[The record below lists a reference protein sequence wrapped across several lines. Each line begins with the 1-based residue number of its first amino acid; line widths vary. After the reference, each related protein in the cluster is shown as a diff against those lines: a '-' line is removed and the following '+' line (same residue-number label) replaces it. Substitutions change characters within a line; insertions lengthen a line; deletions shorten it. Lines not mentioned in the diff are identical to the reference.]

1 MWTIL
6 ERIMAVIGCIATIV
20 GTVIAYRTFM
30 DPGKLAEDVA
40 SIADR
45 LRREPSLDQQER
57 LYVGQVMNMGDR
69 YLVYIEKLPTSA
81 SGSFDLKL
89 CDAKTGATIGEGTYA
104 FGREGADFTP
114 QFKQAGPAITI
125 VLNAK
130 LAQTTFSRKEQWR
143 NANGNW
149 SRIAEPK
156 IVAGTAQSCL

>member
-6 ERIMAVIGCIATIV
+6 ERIMAVIGCIATV
-20 GTVIAYRTFM
+20 LGTVIAYWAFM
-30 DPGKLAEDVA
+30 DPGDLAKDVA
-40 SIADR
+40 AIAER
-45 LRREPSLDQQER
+45 LSREPSLDQQER

-69 YLVYIEKLPTSA
+69 YLVNIEKQPTSA

-89 CDAKTGATIGEGTYA
+89 CDAKTGAIIGEGTYA

-130 LAQTTFSRKEQWR
+130 LAQTPFSRKEQWR

-156 IVAGTAQSCL
+156 IVAGATQTCP

>member
-6 ERIMAVIGCIATIV
+6 ERIMAVIGCIATVI
-20 GTVIAYRTFM
+20 GTMIAYWAFM
-30 DPGKLAEDVA
+30 DPGELAKDVA
-40 SIADR
+40 RIAER
-45 LRREPSLDQQER
+45 LNREPSLEQDER
-57 LYVGQVMNMGDR
+57 IYVGQVMNIGDK
-69 YLVYIEKLPTSA
+69 YLVYIEKQPTNA
-81 SGSFDLKL
+81 PGSVELKV
-89 CDAKTGATIGEGTYA
+89 CDPKTGATIGEGTYA

-130 LAQTTFSRKEQWR
+130 LAQATFSRKEQWR

-156 IVAGTAQSCL
+156 IVAGAAQSCL

>member
-6 ERIMAVIGCIATIV
+6 ERIMAVIGFIATV
-20 GTVIAYRTFM
+20 FGTVIAYWAFM
-30 DPGKLAEDVA
+30 DPGDLAKDVA
-40 SIADR
+40 SIAAR
-45 LRREPSLDQQER
+45 LSREPSLDQQER

-69 YLVYIEKLPTSA
+69 YLVYIEKQPTSA

-89 CDAKTGATIGEGTYA
+89 CDAKTGATIGEGTFA

>member
-6 ERIMAVIGCIATIV
+6 ERIMAVIGFIATIV

-40 SIADR
+40 SIAAR
-45 LRREPSLDQQER
+45 LSREPSLDQQER